1 MKTTHVNEAKAS
13 MDHIYDNPDPR
24 EYFRELGSLDYTL
37 PGVAKHLFQVLISHL
52 QRNREE
58 AVNILDLG
66 CSYGVNAALLKHDL
80 SMKDLYSRWGQERFE
95 DATSEEV
102 LASDRKFF
110 SRSPE
115 HEDIRVLG
123 LDAAENA
130 VVYAEDSGLLDEG
143 LVVDLE
149 SESLPAPG
157 AADLMPVNLVIST
170 GCVGYVTDT
179 TFHRLVPA
187 VLQGESPWFANFALR
202 TFSFEAIARVLAD
215 SDYVTERVEGCTFKQ
230 RRFVSTQE
238 QEAFVRQVESRGLDA
253 SGKEADGYSHAEFYL
268 SRPKEEAESTPI
280 EAFFRLASSASGAF
294 PDIDDGSHPVVRVD
308 GQPPVG
314 LDGSPESGAPR

>member
-1 MKTTHVNEAKAS
+1 MKPTHVNEAKAS

-52 QRNREE
+52 QRNRED
-58 AVNILDLG
+58 AISILDLG

-80 SMKDLYSRWGQERFE
+80 SMTDLYRRWGQDRFE
-95 DATSEEV
+95 DATAEEV
-102 LASDRKFF
+102 LACDRQFF
-110 SRSPE
+110 SRTAE

-130 VVYAEDSGLLDEG
+130 VVYAEDAGLLDEG
-143 LVVDLE
+143 LAVDLE

-157 AADLMPVNLVIST
+157 ATDLTSVDLVIST
-170 GCVGYVTDT
+170 GCVGYVTDA

-187 VLQGESPWFANFALR
+187 VLHGDPPWFANFALR
-202 TFSFEAIARVLAD
+202 TFPFEAIARVLAD
-215 SDYVTERVEGCTFKQ
+215 SDYVTEKLEGCTFRQ
-230 RRFVSTQE
+230 RRFVSPQE
-238 QEAFVRQVESRGLDA
+238 QEAFVEQVESRGLDA

-268 SRPKEEAESTPI
+268 SRPKEEAESMPI
-280 EAFFRLASSASGAF
+280 EAFFRLASSASEAF
-294 PDIDDGSHPVVRVD
+294 PNIDHGSHQVVRVE
-308 GQPPVG
+308 G
-314 LDGSPESGAPR
+314 